1 MKGGEQMEISGIRN
15 NPIPVNKEKT
25 ASSKSQS
32 SFQQVLNKAVNKKS
46 PKEMNPSAK
55 DKSETRDSEELLS
68 FLKNNDLKQIT
79 DGLQGKGIQVIGDQQ
94 SMPQT
99 DLLQIV
105 KSLLG
110 ISDQKWSEI
119 MAEFE
124 DHTKD
129 KLGDNDPINVL
140 IEGLSGLNMTQ
151 SLAGLNDN
159 MILFLKAAKVF
170 NMLSNQN
177 QSSQQQYLAGLL
189 DSISDHLQE
198 IVQNSKSQSKLTY
211 LQNTFSQLVGD
222 MNAQTSGSAEEN
234 RSKAVNRLTDWNG
247 NSSFFQQMSKPEQ
260 LAVMKDG
267 TQKSGSVNDL
277 IQQFESILSKSQFS
291 KNGGVQKLFIKLNPE
306 SLGSIRIELI
316 QKDQSITARILTT
329 TEAAKEALESHLHNL
344 KHAFEA
350 QSIKVDNVQIGQQS
364 SQSQQE
370 DFLNRGHKDQQEQ
383 PQHQRQK
390 TSGEE
395 DSTDS
400 FTLTLEEAL
409 LNQEV

>member
-1 MKGGEQMEISGIRN
+1 MEISGIRN

-68 FLKNNDLKQIT
+68 FLKNNDLKQVT

-105 KSLLG
+105 RSLLG

-211 LQNTFSQLVGD
+211 LQNTFSQLVSD

-234 RSKAVNRLTDWNG
+234 QSKAVNRLTDWNG

-260 LAVMKDG
+260 LAVMMDG

-344 KHAFEA
+344 KHAFEV
-350 QSIKVDNVQIGQQS
+350 QSIKVDNVHIGQQS

-370 DFLNRGHKDQQEQ
+370 DFLNHGHKDQQKQ
-383 PQHQRQK
+383 PQDQRQK
-390 TSGEE
+390 TSGDE
-395 DSTDS
+395 DSSDS
-400 FTLTLEEAL
+400 FTLTLEAAL

>member
-1 MKGGEQMEISGIRN
+1 MKGGEQMEISGIMN

-25 ASSKSQS
+25 ASGKSQS

-46 PKEMNPSAK
+46 PKEMNPSAEG
-55 DKSETRDSEELLS
+55 KSETRDSEELLS
-68 FLKNNDLKQIT
+68 FLNNNDLKQVT
-79 DGLQGKGIQVIGDQQ
+79 DGLQGMGIQVIGDQQ

-119 MAEFE
+119 MAELE
-124 DHTKD
+124 DHAKD
-129 KLGDNDPINVL
+129 KLGDNDPINVM

-170 NMLSNQN
+170 NMLSSQN

-189 DSISDHLQE
+189 DSISAHLQE

-211 LQNTFSQLVGD
+211 LQNTFSQLVSD

-260 LAVMKDG
+260 LAVMMDS

-364 SQSQQE
+364 SQSQQD

-383 PQHQRQK
+383 PQDQRKK